1 MELQLSRMA
10 APQLEYDQW
19 QSNVMGKDMA
29 GLEARLCEYVGV
41 PHCVGVESATT
52 GLLLALK
59 ALDIG
64 PGDSVLCTSFSY
76 FATAEIVAL
85 TGAEPILVDINP
97 NTYNIDPYC
106 LEYVVG
112 KCVRTGQPVPK
123 ALIAVDLFGLPCNYE
138 ALEEICQRRGIH
150 LIEDMAQSFGATF
163 QDRKAGSFGRLAV
176 ASFFPAKPLGELGE
190 GGVVFCSGEKDLH
203 RLQALRRKVHLSH
216 RQQTLYN
223 TGSGLDAI
231 QATVVADKLDS
242 FHIDLVAR
250 RKVAAQYRK
259 RFSGIVKMQQVGE
272 DYESAYTQFAI
283 SLEGPEA
290 RARLVDFLHER
301 HIPGYI
307 FEPSPLCRREDAQ
320 DWGKVALVNARTCA
334 QKILSLPVH
343 PYLSGRVVDYICDSV
358 LEFFEQERR
367 PVAAEA

>member
-1 MELQLSRMA
+1 MELRLSRIPA
-10 APQLEYDQW
+10 QEQPW
-19 QSNVMGKDMA
+19 QSDIVGKDMA
-29 GLEARLCEYVGV
+29 GLEKKLCQYVGV

-59 ALDIG
+59 AMDIG

-76 FATAEIVAL
+76 FATAEVIAL

-112 KCVRTGQPVPK
+112 KCVRTGQPVPR

-138 ALEEICQRRGIH
+138 GLEEICQRHGIQ

-163 QDRKAGSFGRLAV
+163 HERMAGSFGRMAV
-176 ASFFPAKPLGELGE
+176 ASFFPAKPLDELGE
-190 GGVVFCSGEKDLH
+190 GGAIFCSDERDLR
-203 RLQALRRKVHLSH
+203 RLQSLRRKVHLEKQ
-216 RQQTLYN
+216 QQTLYN
-223 TGSGLDAI
+223 TGSGLDAV
-231 QATVVADKLDS
+231 QATVVADKLEKFTS
-242 FHIDLVAR
+242 ELATR

-259 RFSGIVKMQQVGE
+259 RFSGAVKMQQVAPG
-272 DYESAYTQFAI
+272 YESAYTQFVVA
-283 SLEGPEA
+283 LDGPEA

-301 HIPGYI
+301 HIPASI
-307 FEPSPLCRREDAQ
+307 FEPSPLRRREEVQ
-320 DWGKVALVNARTCA
+320 EWGKVALVNARTAA

-343 PYLSGRVVDYICDSV
+343 PYLSGRVVDFICDSV
-358 LEFFEQERR
+358 LEFCDLERR
-367 PVAAEA
+367 PIAVGD